1 MDLNGVGSAGELLA
15 QAERPSFE
23 WAYVDETGDSGMSTG
38 GSSTYILACVLV
50 PADGWTQR
58 LDVLAKM
65 RRSIGKQ
72 YGVRLRDEIKA
83 NYLLRSRGDLKRY
96 GLGDGQRRDIYQT
109 HMKTLILVS
118 SGVFAVVIDKRKM
131 TKPRDPSEIA
141 WKYLMQRLRERS
153 TQSSVPIAL
162 VHDEGED
169 KKIKSLHRAF
179 RRVSWDARGALVQAP
194 YFVEDPISRK
204 SDDSYFIQ
212 LADLCAYAAYRRIVP
227 PEGKS
232 GAVCNEKMWGE
243 LGSRVLAEVSTSR
256 PDGIVHW
263 PR

>member
-1 MDLNGVGSAGELLA
+1 MDSVGSLLA

-23 WAYVDETGDSGMSTG
+23 WAYVDETGDSGMSG
-38 GSSTYILACVLV
+38 GSATYTLACVLV

-58 LDVLAKM
+58 LDVLTAM
-65 RRSIGKQ
+65 RRLIGKR

-109 HMKTLILVS
+109 HMRNLILVS
-118 SGVFAVVIDKRKM
+118 SGVFAVVIDKRRM

-141 WKYLMQRLRERS
+141 WTYLMQRMRERS
-153 TQSSVPIAL
+153 NQSGTPIAL
-162 VHDEGED
+162 VHDEGDD
-169 KKIKSLHRAF
+169 KKIKALHRAF
-179 RRVSWDARGALVQAP
+179 RRISWDARGNPVQAP
-194 YFVEDPISRK
+194 FFVEDPISRR

-227 PEGKS
+227 PMGKA
-232 GAVCNEKMWGE
+232 GAVCNERMWDE
-243 LGSRVLAEVSTSR
+243 LGTRALAEVSTNR

>member
-1 MDLNGVGSAGELLA
+1 M
-15 QAERPSFE
+15 
-23 WAYVDETGDSGMSTG
+23 
-38 GSSTYILACVLV
+38 LV

-58 LDVLAKM
+58 LDILTKM
-65 RRSIGKQ
+65 RPSIGKH

-109 HMKTLILVS
+109 HIKTLILVS

-162 VHDEGED
+162 VHDEGEE
-169 KKIKSLHRAF
+169 KKIESLHRAF
-179 RRVSWDARGALVQAP
+179 RRVSWDARGALAQAS
-194 YFVEDPISRK
+194 YFVEDLISRK

-212 LADLCAYAAYRRIVP
+212 IADLCAYAAHRRIVP
-227 PEGKS
+227 PDGRS
-232 GAVCNEKMWGE
+232 AAVCNEKMWGNWGPE
-243 LGSRVLAEVSTSR
+243 CWLKSPQVAPPG
-256 PDGIVHW
+256 
-263 PR
+263 